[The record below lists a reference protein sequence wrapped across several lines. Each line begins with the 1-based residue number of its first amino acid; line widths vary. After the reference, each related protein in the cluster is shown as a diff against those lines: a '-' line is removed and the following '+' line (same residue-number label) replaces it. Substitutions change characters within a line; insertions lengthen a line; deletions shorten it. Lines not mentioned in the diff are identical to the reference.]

1 LFPHMLLTPAVHKSQ
16 LDQARRL
23 LLQGDSLPDDLL
35 PEAVAR
41 SWQRSFNAGI
51 HPWDSSLQQ
60 RAVKGVALSAEDQ
73 RLALCA
79 KDDID
84 RLWESFGGPSWSL
97 LCVNAGGLI
106 VYSRNDD
113 DSGPLSLL
121 SAGTRIAESDIGTT
135 APACTLREKEPFA
148 LMGCHHY
155 LKEFDRFF
163 CVSVPVYGRNNELA
177 GALDITGI
185 GERNVRV
192 VFEQL
197 RIVAMA
203 IENRLFF
210 QRSEGQQ
217 IISLQADQRLL
228 GSPFQGLI
236 ALNEKG
242 RITDATHNACQILQL
257 PDDLAME
264 SGLVF
269 DTSRFSSEQV
279 SRLSLTDGSSVY
291 ALAATPDNSGLE
303 QPWQGFTPQ
312 NFTTTDPVLK
322 QAFQQAGKAFN
333 AGLPV
338 IIHGET
344 GSGKEVF
351 ARALHNS
358 RDPSAPFVAV
368 NCSALPE
375 SLIEAELFGY
385 SEGTF
390 TGARKGGAA
399 GRIEDADGGTLLL
412 DEIGDMP
419 LSLQTR
425 LLRVLQERSVTR
437 LGSSES
443 RPVNVRVISATHC
456 DLHALVESKNFR
468 EDLFYRL
475 KGLEIQLP
483 ALRER
488 RDKRQLIDQ
497 LLSNAGANRLL
508 EQSYHLLLG
517 YHWPGNIR
525 ELENAI
531 KLAVALAGP
540 GEEIG
545 TEHFPGYQSVDSQG
559 SDSEPQTL
567 AQIERQAVQDAVDRH
582 HGNLSAAAAQLGI
595 SRTTL
600 YKKLTL
606 PQA

>member
-1 LFPHMLLTPAVHKSQ
+1 
-16 LDQARRL
+16 
-23 LLQGDSLPDDLL
+23 
-35 PEAVAR
+35 
-41 SWQRSFNAGI
+41 
-51 HPWDSSLQQ
+51 
-60 RAVKGVALSAEDQ
+60 
-73 RLALCA
+73 
-79 KDDID
+79 
-84 RLWESFGGPSWSL
+84 
-97 LCVNAGGLI
+97 
-106 VYSRNDD
+106 
-113 DSGPLSLL
+113 
-121 SAGTRIAESDIGTT
+121 
-135 APACTLREKEPFA
+135 
-148 LMGCHHY
+148 
-155 LKEFDRFF
+155 
-163 CVSVPVYGRNNELA
+163 
-177 GALDITGI
+177 
-185 GERNVRV
+185 
-192 VFEQL
+192 
-197 RIVAMA
+197 
-203 IENRLFF
+203 
-210 QRSEGQQ
+210 
-217 IISLQADQRLL
+217 
-228 GSPFQGLI
+228 
-236 ALNEKG
+236 
-242 RITDATHNACQILQL
+242 
-257 PDDLAME
+257 
-264 SGLVF
+264 
-269 DTSRFSSEQV
+269 
-279 SRLSLTDGSSVY
+279 
-291 ALAATPDNSGLE
+291 
-303 QPWQGFTPQ
+303 
-312 NFTTTDPVLK
+312 
-322 QAFQQAGKAFN
+322 
-333 AGLPV
+333 
-338 IIHGET
+338 
-344 GSGKEVF
+344 
-351 ARALHNS
+351 
-358 RDPSAPFVAV
+358 
-368 NCSALPE
+368 
-375 SLIEAELFGY
+375 
-385 SEGTF
+385 
-390 TGARKGGAA
+390 
-399 GRIEDADGGTLLL
+399 
-412 DEIGDMP
+412 MP